1 MRPRPPLCTP
11 PRRAATLARALA
23 GALLAVL
30 AAAPGCGSG
39 SDGPDSSGPRAASR
53 VLVIGCD
60 GLEWSVL
67 RPLLAEGR
75 CPNLAALMQRGSFGR
90 LATLSRTLSPVVW
103 TTIATGRM
111 PKDHGILDF
120 LDGDKVY
127 TSTQRRV
134 RALWNI
140 ADRHGLSTDMFG
152 WFITWP
158 AEEVKGLVVS
168 GSSSSALS
176 DANWKPAL
184 VPSVERQV
192 WPPERTDEVMA
203 LAAQAGTR
211 EHIAAIAREH
221 VYGELPPGLLD
232 HEQQLV
238 QQQTLWSIA
247 ADATYFELAKHFI
260 QAAPADL
267 NLVYFGG
274 TDVVSHRYWRQYQPE
289 GFQWSNGAEADA
301 ALSKVIPNYY
311 AWVDSMIGELVAA
324 AGPQA
329 TVFVLSDHGFHAI
342 AQDQPNAEHMT
353 GHHLDAPPGV
363 IVAAGPGIVAQGEYE
378 RFLESGALAS
388 LGSVVDVAPTILALL
403 GLPGARDME
412 GRANKLL
419 LAPGPAREAAAL
431 PPVDSHDTG
440 FRPAAAVP
448 VPREMDASFRE
459 KFDAL
464 GYFGLQLDPDDE
476 IHVVPPAAPSAP
488 PAPASPP
495 R

>member
-1 MRPRPPLCTP
+1 VL
-11 PRRAATLARALA
+11 RRAAVRLRPLAW
-23 GALLAVL
+23 ALLALV
-30 AAAPGCGSG
+30 AAGPGCGSG
-39 SDGPDSSGPRAASR
+39 SDSPDPGGPRAASR

-67 RPLLAEGR
+67 RPLLQAGK
-75 CPNLAALMQRGSFGR
+75 CPSLATLMQRGSFGR

-103 TTIATGRM
+103 TTVATGRM

-127 TSTQRRV
+127 TSSQRRV

-140 ADRHGLSTDMFG
+140 ADQHGLSTDMFG

-192 WPPERTDEVMA
+192 WPPAREPEVMA
-203 LAAQAGTR
+203 LAEQAGTR
-211 EHIAAIAREH
+211 EHITAIARER
-221 VYGELPPGLLD
+221 VYGALPDGLLD
-232 HEQQLV
+232 KEQLLV

-247 ADATYFELAKHFI
+247 ADETYFEIARHYI
-260 QAAPADL
+260 QQAPADL

-301 ALSKVIPNYY
+301 ALAHVIPNYY
-311 AWVDSMIGELVAA
+311 EWVDSMIGELVAA
-324 AGPQA
+324 AGPDA
-329 TVFVLSDHGFHAI
+329 TVIVLSDHGFHAI
-342 AQDQPNAEHMT
+342 SQDQPNAEHMT

-363 IVAAGPGIVAQGEYE
+363 IVAAGPGIVVQGEYE

-388 LGSVVDVAPTILALL
+388 LGSVLDVAPTILALL
-403 GLPGARDME
+403 GIPGARDME

-419 LAPGPAREAAAL
+419 LAPGPARDAAAL
-431 PPVDSHDTG
+431 PPVESHDTG
-440 FRPAAAVP
+440 FRPPLAVP
-448 VPREMDASFRE
+448 VPSEMDASFRE
-459 KFDAL
+459 KFKTL
-464 GYFGLQLDPDDE
+464 GYFGLGLDPDEE
-476 IHVVPPAAPSAP
+476 IHVVPPASAP
-488 PAPASPP
+488 GQDSAAPAGAP